1 MWAFLMRNL
10 LRVQSVNFKYP
21 QQNILQDINFT
32 LQKGEILAVIG
43 ESGCGKTTLLK
54 CIQGLLPLQKGEIYF
69 NNELVPNPEDVLV
82 PGVEGI
88 ETVYQDFNLQNGLT
102 VFHNIK
108 HHINHL
114 KLNDQ
119 YAFTQEL
126 IDLCGMNDFADKKPL
141 EISGGQKQKTALA
154 MALVSEP
161 DLILLDEPFSHLD
174 QISKTEFIKI
184 IKKVRDELN
193 VSLVFVTHNYNEA
206 LTLADKILVLQ
217 NGVQKVYAATNQIFK
232 QKLNSYTAKL
242 LGKNNIVQGKILAE
256 LGLKVSAEG
265 YYHIPQSAIQIIP
278 QKTKSKWVA
287 AEQNHP
293 FLSKYIVSYPSL
305 HLELE
310 WWNNAIK
317 MGIPKFFSVIF
328 DESQLEQLED

>member
-1 MWAFLMRNL
+1 MKNL
-10 LRVQSVNFKYP
+10 LVVQSVNFKYP
-21 QQNILQDINFT
+21 QQNILQDINFA

-88 ETVYQDFNLQNGLT
+88 ETVYQDFNLQNGLS

-114 KLNDQ
+114 KLADQ
-119 YAFTQEL
+119 YTFTQEL
-126 IDLCGMNDFADKKPL
+126 IDLCGMNDFAEKKPL

-174 QISKTEFIKI
+174 QISKTEFIRI

-193 VSLVFVTHNYNEA
+193 ISFVFVTHNYNEA
-206 LTLADKILVLQ
+206 LSIADKILVLQ
-217 NGVQKVYAATNQIFK
+217 NGKQKVYAPTHKIFN

-242 LGKNNIVQGKILAE
+242 LGKNNIVQGKILVE
-256 LGLKVSAEG
+256 LGLKVKPNF
-265 YYHIPQSAIQIIP
+265 YYHIPQNAIQI
-278 QKTKSKWVA
+278 KALKSKSKWSSIS
-287 AEQNHP
+287 QNHP
-293 FLSKYIVSYPSL
+293 FLYKTILLYPSL
-305 HLELE
+305 NLELE
-310 WWNNAIK
+310 FWNNAIK
-317 MGIPKFFSVIF
+317 MEIPKFFNVIF

>member
-1 MWAFLMRNL
+1 MRNL
-10 LRVQSVNFKYP
+10 LRVQTVNFKYP

-141 EISGGQKQKTALA
+141 EISGGQKQRLNIARAVLRNPPI
-154 MALVSEP
+154 L
-161 DLILLDEPFSHLD
+161 LLDEATSALDRNTELEIQESLD
-174 QISKTEFIKI
+174 QLMKNKTC
-184 IKKVRDELN
+184 
-193 VSLVFVTHNYNEA
+193 LV
-206 LTLADKILVLQ
+206 
-217 NGVQKVYAATNQIFK
+217 
-232 QKLNSYTAKL
+232 
-242 LGKNNIVQGKILAE
+242 
-256 LGLKVSAEG
+256 
-265 YYHIPQSAIQIIP
+265 
-278 QKTKSKWVA
+278 VA
-287 AEQNHP
+287 HR
-293 FLSKYIVSYPSL
+293 
-305 HLELE
+305 
-310 WWNNAIK
+310 
-317 MGIPKFFSVIF
+317 
-328 DESQLEQLED
+328 

>member
-1 MWAFLMRNL
+1 MKNL
-10 LRVQSVNFKYP
+10 LQVNAVYFKYP
-21 QQNILQDINFT
+21 NQNILQDINFT
-32 LQKGEILAVIG
+32 LQKGEILAVVG

-54 CIQGLLPLQKGEIYF
+54 CIQGLLPLQKGEIFF
-69 NNELVPNPEDVLV
+69 NNQLVPNPEDVLV

-119 YAFTQEL
+119 YEFTQEL

-193 VSLVFVTHNYNEA
+193 ISFVFVTHNYNEA
-206 LTLADKILVLQ
+206 LSLADKILVLH
-217 NGVQKVYAATNQIFK
+217 NGKQKVYALSNQVFNK
-232 QKLNSYTAKL
+232 KLNSYTAKL
-242 LGKNNIVQGKILAE
+242 LGKNNIIEGEILVKLGAKISS
-256 LGLKVSAEG
+256 K
-265 YYHIPQSAIQIIP
+265 YNYHIPQNAIQIVS
-278 QKTKSKWVA
+278 QKTKSNWLSVK
-287 AEQNHP
+287 QNHP
-293 FLSKYIVSYPSL
+293 FLSKFVLFNSALNI
-305 HLELE
+305 ELE
-310 WWNNAIK
+310 YWNNTTK
-317 MGIPKFFSVIF
+317 MEIPKFFNVIF
-328 DESQLEQLED
+328 DDSQLEQLED

>member
-1 MWAFLMRNL
+1 MENL
-10 LRVQSVNFKYP
+10 LRVQSVDFKYP
-21 QQNILQDINFT
+21 QQKILKDINFA
-32 LQKGEILAVIG
+32 LQKGEILAVVG

-88 ETVYQDFNLQNGLT
+88 ETVYQDFNLQNGLS

-193 VSLVFVTHNYNEA
+193 ISFVFVTHNYNEA

-217 NGVQKVYAATNQIFK
+217 NGVQKVYAATNQIFNE
-232 QKLNSYTAKL
+232 QLNSYTAKL
-242 LGKNNIVQGKILAE
+242 LGKNNIIQGKILIQ
-256 LGLKVSAEG
+256 LGVKISPNY
-265 YYHIPQSAIQIIP
+265 YYHIPQSAIQIVP
-278 QKTKSKWVA
+278 QKSKTKWLA
-287 AEQNHP
+287 AKQNHP
-293 FLSKYIVSYPSL
+293 FLSRYVLSNLALNI
-305 HLELE
+305 ELE
-310 WWNNAIK
+310 YWNNTTK
-317 MGIPKFFSVIF
+317 MEIPKFFNVIF
-328 DESQLEQLED
+328 DDSQLEQLED